1 MKLFENKNQYRQSY
15 QQEKHSRCAEYL
27 LKVGIP
33 SPRRSVEPAVFPRLQ
48 HAFPPEL
55 FASQQIFGIR
65 KPFSRIRVAV
75 SFYFVPLDEH
85 HVVIVWVVIA
95 LIFYRSKNYFDKIA
109 LRKERRT
116 SSEKVSKKPA

>member
-85 HVVIVWVVIA
+85 HVVLVLSCKSVQVQKMI
-95 LIFYRSKNYFDKIA
+95 FDKNMHFLTYGNLI
-109 LRKERRT
+109 
-116 SSEKVSKKPA
+116 